1 MLQLRNVSLSF
12 GGQQVFRGLD
22 WQIRKGDRI
31 GLVGPNGAGKTTLFR
46 LLIGRLEPDAGQVQ
60 RARGLRIG
68 YLPQEGIEVSGRDV
82 FTETRAALPEL
93 PALQAELATLEA
105 GLHEGT
111 DGPEAQAE
119 LLARYGEVQHRI
131 EALDGFRAD
140 AAVATVLNGLG
151 FREAQFTARTDT
163 LSGGWQ
169 ARIALAKLLLQRP
182 DVLLLDEPTNHLDL
196 DSLLWL
202 ESYLRGFPGSLV
214 IVSHDRAFLD
224 RMVNRIAALH
234 DTGLTEYV
242 GGYAAF
248 ERVFEERLEA
258 QRKAYAAQ
266 QDEIERMTRFIN
278 TFRYNARKA
287 SQVQSRVKQLE
298 KMDRLAPPQAAPK
311 GVRFAFPAAPRSGRR
326 MLELGGAAKHY
337 GALHVFAGI
346 DLVIERG
353 DRVALVGVNGAGKST
368 LSRILAGVEAP
379 SAGSRRVGHQ
389 VVLDYYAQQQA
400 ERLDGRNTVYDEVA
414 REAATDV
421 VPQLRTLLGAFLFS
435 GDTVDKPVRVLS
447 GGEKSRLALAK
458 MLLQAS
464 NLLILDEPTNHLD
477 IRTKDVLKQA
487 LLQYAG
493 AYLVVSHDRDFL
505 SGLVTKVMELRDGAC
520 HVYPGTFDEFLERKA
535 RETAQADQ
543 TAQGNGA
550 APDQAGT
557 STAPVADAE
566 DPAVEGT
573 LAAIRH
579 ADRFKKK
586 GKRAYQKHKAARA
599 ARQRRAKRVAVA
611 EQRITTLEDEIREL
625 ERTLASQETFS
636 DAERAREVAARHER
650 LRRQL
655 DEQYAVWTEL
665 AGETTDEP
673 V

>member
-12 GGQQVFRGLD
+12 GGQQVFRGLN
-22 WQIRKGDRI
+22 WHLRKGDRV

-46 LLIGRLEPDAGQVQ
+46 MLTGRLEPDAGQVQ
-60 RARGLRIG
+60 RARGLRVG

-82 FTETRAALPEL
+82 VTETRAALPEL
-93 PALQAELATLEA
+93 PTLQAELATLEA
-105 GLHEGT
+105 GLREET

-140 AAVATVLNGLG
+140 AAVATVLSGLG
-151 FREAQFTARTDT
+151 FREAQFAARTDT

-224 RMVNRIAALH
+224 RMVNRVAALH
-234 DTGLTEYV
+234 HAGLTEYV

-248 ERVFEERLEA
+248 ECVFEERLEA

-298 KMDRLAPPQAAPK
+298 KMERLEPPHTAPK

-326 MLELGGAAKHY
+326 MLELSRAAKHY
-337 GALHVFAGI
+337 GTLCVFAGI

-379 SAGSRRVGHQ
+379 SAGGRRVGHQ

-493 AYLVVSHDRDFL
+493 AFLVVSHDRDFL

-520 HVYPGTFDEFLERKA
+520 HVYPDTFDEFLERKA
-535 RETAQADQ
+535 RETVHPGQ
-543 TAQGNGA
+543 TADADGSGSGR
-550 APDQAGT
+550 AGI
-557 STAPVADAE
+557 STASAADAE
-566 DPAVEGT
+566 DPAVQGT

-586 GKRAYQKHKAARA
+586 GKRAYQQQKAARA
-599 ARQRRAKRVAVA
+599 ARQRRAKRVAAA
-611 EQRITTLEDEIREL
+611 ERRITALEDEIREL
-625 ERTLASQETFS
+625 ERTLASRETFC
-636 DAERAREVAARHER
+636 DAERAREAAARHER
-650 LRRQL
+650 LRREL
-655 DEQYAVWTEL
+655 DEQYTVWTEL
-665 AGETTDEP
+665 AGETADEP
-673 V
+673 A